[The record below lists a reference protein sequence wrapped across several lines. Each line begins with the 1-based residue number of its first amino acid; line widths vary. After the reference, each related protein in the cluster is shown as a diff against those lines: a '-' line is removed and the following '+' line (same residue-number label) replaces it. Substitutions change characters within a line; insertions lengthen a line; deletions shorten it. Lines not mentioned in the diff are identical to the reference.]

1 MASEQSI
8 DIDIDVDPPLQER
21 HWLLSRV
28 MWLVMLAVLVV
39 ALLGLTGS
47 GGAFARQ
54 HVTAGPADLDIPRV
68 SRWAA
73 TDYLTI
79 KVDQAAAGAIE
90 ILVPTKFEELFAVES
105 VTPQPSLVSA
115 TPDGHSYRFAS
126 SDGPGER
133 SIVFSI
139 RASHPSLP
147 SRMGRFEVNG
157 EPTADLPIAVLP

>member
-1 MASEQSI
+1 MASERSG
-8 DIDIDVDPPLQER
+8 DIDIDVDRPLQER

-28 MWLVMLAVLVV
+28 MWLVMLVFLVV

-54 HVTAGPADLDIPRV
+54 QVTAGPANLDVPRI

-73 TDYLTI
+73 ADYLTI
-79 KVDQAAAGAIE
+79 KVDQAAASEIE
-90 ILVPTKFEELFAVES
+90 IVIPKKFGELFAVES
-105 VTPQPSLVSA
+105 ITPQPSSVSA

-126 SDGPGER
+126 SDGAGER
-133 SIVFSI
+133 SVVFSI

-157 EPTADLPIAVLP
+157 EPTADLPIVVLP